1 MGGFK
6 EKIKE
11 FFPFA
16 VFILTVSLLLFTV
29 LKVTVLKQWEL
40 LRNPLPD
47 LFQGVSFGDQAELD
61 KISLDFKEEKP
72 EEINPESLIELNHA
86 IQGLFTELFSGQG
99 WKNRQRSD
107 VYQDPKTSVISLPP
121 DYKWEEVFLSS
132 DGKAEVEGNKL
143 KGEGI
148 VVAKGNGKET
158 VLVNR
163 KGEILALNEDEKIF
177 KGESL
182 FKEAD
187 RVKSGLFSWDS
198 ENDKWILILLR
209 DKKINIFTFKVKK
222 SGIIYLL
229 SSEIDYEIS
238 DFNNIGL
245 ACMRERCL
253 LSLENKIWQ
262 FSLNN
267 LPKDDFS
274 AAKEINPFEY
284 YSGKVNSNVFEAG
297 DYWILGGVFEKDG
310 EYKSEIKRCDFE
322 LKNCQK
328 LIDFSSKY
336 KGTLHFGY
344 DEEKEEL
351 LSIYAAYIGKAFK
364 TNISSQKTEDWSRF
378 FPQRVMEGSTSR
390 YSIKLEIFYQ
400 KEAWWIGSLSRSPG
414 AKLLRIEGGV
424 GIDFTPVLL
433 QGIQRFQLAP
443 GFRENEVYGIIEG
456 ADSCWIY
463 KFIDLGFKESRKVSW
478 ESLKLNSLDGYITKG
493 RIKKVEGGENRGYIL
508 YFLSNNGGE
517 EWIRANLGELIE
529 FDTVGRDFR
538 WRAEF
543 YPSENK
549 FETPWLN
556 LATVEYFIIKE

>member
-11 FFPFA
+11 FLPFA

-40 LRNPLPD
+40 LRSPLPD
-47 LFQGVSFGDQAELD
+47 LFQGVSFESQDELD
-61 KISLDFKEEKP
+61 KISLDFKEEEPK
-72 EEINPESLIELNHA
+72 EENPETLIELNHA

-99 WKNRQRSD
+99 WKNRQKSD
-107 VYQDPKTSVISLPP
+107 VYQDFKTSVISLPP
-121 DYKWEEVFLSS
+121 DYKWQEVFLSS

-143 KGEGI
+143 KGESI

-163 KGEILALNEDEKIF
+163 KGEILALNEEEKIF
-177 KGESL
+177 KGSPLFLEVES
-182 FKEAD
+182 
-187 RVKSGLFSWDS
+187 VKSGLLRWDS
-198 ENDKWILILLR
+198 ENDKWILILFL
-209 DKKINIFTFKVKK
+209 DEKINISTFKVKK
-222 SGIIYLL
+222 SGIVYLL
-229 SSEIDYEIS
+229 SSEVDYEIS
-238 DFNNIGL
+238 DFNNISL

-262 FSLNN
+262 FSSND
-267 LPKDDFS
+267 LPEKDFS
-274 AAKEINPFEY
+274 KAKKIDFFEN
-284 YSGKVNSNVFEAG
+284 YSGKINLNVFKAG

-310 EYKSEIKRCDFE
+310 EFESRIEKCDFE

-344 DEEKEEL
+344 NKEKEEL

-364 TNISSQKTEDWSRF
+364 TNISSLKTEDWSRF

-390 YSIKLEIFYQ
+390 YSIKPEIFYQ
-400 KEAWWIGSLSRSPG
+400 KEAWWISSLPQSPG

-424 GIDFTPVLL
+424 GIDFTPILL
-433 QGIQRFQLAP
+433 KGIQRFQLIS
-443 GFRENEVYGIIEG
+443 GFKENEVYGIIEG

-478 ESLKLNSLDGYITKG
+478 ESLKLNSLEGYITKG
-493 RIKKVEGGENRGYIL
+493 RVKKVEGGEGGGSIL

-517 EWIRANLGELIE
+517 DWTRANLGELIE
-529 FDTVGRDFR
+529 FDTVGRNFR

-549 FETPWLN
+549 FETPWLS